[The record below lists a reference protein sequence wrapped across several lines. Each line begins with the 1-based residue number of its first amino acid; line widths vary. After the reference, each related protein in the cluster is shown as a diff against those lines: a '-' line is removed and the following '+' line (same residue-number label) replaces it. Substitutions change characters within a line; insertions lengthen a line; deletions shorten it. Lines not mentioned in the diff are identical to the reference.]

1 MLTKFGCAAG
11 LAALLTYLTPAYAG
25 EFVVGIGT
33 NDFNDN
39 SDAQLEIEIL
49 SDPFTEIWGADI
61 SYGGVLVRDNA
72 GDTFV
77 GVGLSAIRPI
87 GDGPWFVEGGFFPGI
102 FDEGTDETDLGNPL
116 EFRTVIGVGRAITER
131 TKLSIGLSHL
141 SNGGLADS
149 NPGVNKFTVRLRQS
163 F

>member
-1 MLTKFGCAAG
+1 MLTKFRCAAS
-11 LAALLTYLTPAYAG
+11 LAALLTCLTPAYAG
-25 EFVVGIGT
+25 QIVIGIGT
-33 NDFNDN
+33 NDFDEN
-39 SDAQLEIEIL
+39 SDVQLDIEIL
-49 SDPFTEIWGADI
+49 SDPFTEFWGADI

-87 GDGPWFVEGGFFPGI
+87 GNGPWFVEGGFFPGI
-102 FDEGTDETDLGNPL
+102 FNAGTDETDLGNPV
-116 EFRTVIGVGRAITER
+116 EFRTVIGVGRAVTAK
-131 TKLSIGLSHL
+131 TKVSVGVSHL

-149 NPGVNKFTVRLRQS
+149 NPGVNKFSVRLRHS